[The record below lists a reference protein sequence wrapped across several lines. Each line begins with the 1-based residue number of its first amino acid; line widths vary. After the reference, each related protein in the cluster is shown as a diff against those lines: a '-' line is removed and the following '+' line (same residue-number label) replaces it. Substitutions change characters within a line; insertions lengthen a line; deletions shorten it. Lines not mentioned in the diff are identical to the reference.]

1 MNQKQRVIKYIKDFG
16 SITAL
21 DAMRDLG
28 IQQLGA
34 RIDGLQKD
42 GYVFKK
48 EWEQSKNRYGD
59 PVNFK
64 RYSLEGMIEENMNH
78 IPRLD

>member
-21 DAMRDLG
+21 EAVKDIGVL
-28 IQQLGA
+28 QLGA

-48 EWEQSKNRYGD
+48 EWEHSKNRYGET
-59 PVNFK
+59 VSFK
-64 RYSLEGMIEENMNH
+64 RYSLEEMIEENMNH
-78 IPRLD
+78 IPVID